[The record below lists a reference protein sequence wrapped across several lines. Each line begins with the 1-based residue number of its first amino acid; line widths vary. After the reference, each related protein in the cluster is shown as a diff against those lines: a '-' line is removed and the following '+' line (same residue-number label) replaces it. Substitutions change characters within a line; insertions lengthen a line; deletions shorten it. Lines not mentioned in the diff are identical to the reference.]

1 MVAVSVIQLF
11 GLVMD
16 TVMVPINNGAQT
28 YCAITMAETVLLA
41 ITRGWLYEPE
51 PATTMRPRFMPTGH
65 AFSLSLGD
73 CDELERW
80 DAQTR
85 RRATRQPQTGR
96 AHI

>member
-28 YCAITMAETVLLA
+28 YCAMITMAETVLLA
-41 ITRGWLYEPE
+41 ITPGLVVRTQR

-65 AFSLSLGD
+65 AFSLSL
-73 CDELERW
+73 E
-80 DAQTR
+80 T
-85 RRATRQPQTGR
+85 TVTN
-96 AHI
+96 